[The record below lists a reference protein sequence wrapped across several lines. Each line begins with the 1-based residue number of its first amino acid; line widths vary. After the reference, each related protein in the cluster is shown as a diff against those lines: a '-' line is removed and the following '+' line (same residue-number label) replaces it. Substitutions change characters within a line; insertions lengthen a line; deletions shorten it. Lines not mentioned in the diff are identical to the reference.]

1 MQLCRSGDVT
11 STPILTNVISSL
23 QAFTELQAKVIDTQ
37 QKARLADL
45 QIDQLTKVQKHA
57 RLTQTEMT
65 SLPDNTRLYEGVGRM

>member
-1 MQLCRSGDVT
+1 MAEKNRKFQFMSLFSPMGY
-11 STPILTNVISSL
+11 LFL